1 MATLRSLIYISDGNL
16 PSKMAHTIQ
25 AAKMGQA
32 LAQKVANFE
41 FVTGGDI
48 GSTLKGM
55 NAEFISWYGL
65 HNKFK
70 LVRLPMHVKVNY
82 PFPPDYQNQTF
93 LKLATLYACFKS
105 PSLVY
110 TRNFRAA
117 ELLLSIG
124 IPVLYEQ
131 HHLMTVDSSE
141 RCLLT
146 NQNLVGLVTISPQL
160 GKTYIEHGLSSE
172 KLLIAHS
179 AVDNANF
186 LPYQSKELA
195 RQKLSLQQAEN
206 LWGGK
211 PSTEFFKRAENLGET
226 SASSQLFKRDKK
238 IVLYS
243 GHLYD
248 YKGVPTILKTA
259 LLMPEYTFILVGGWE
274 SDVLRVKETCK
285 RENIHNIYLVGHV
298 PQSELASYLYAAD
311 VLLLPTSSS
320 WGQAQSTSPL
330 KLFEY
335 MYVKRPIVASALPNI
350 MTILRD
356 GENSLLA
363 APDEPASFKSAIE
376 KLFLNPS
383 LVASITESAFQEVQ
397 SFTWDNRAEI
407 ILQFAT
413 EKLKQFDQSK
423 NNPRE
428 NLLKYVGQTYRRLS
442 KKIMAKTN

>member
-41 FVTGGDI
+41 LVTGGDI

-93 LKLATLYACFKS
+93 LKLATLYACLKS

-110 TRNFRAA
+110 TRNFRAT

-146 NQNLVGLVTISPQL
+146 NQNLVGLVTISSQL

-179 AVDNANF
+179 AVDPTNF

-195 RQKLSLQQAEN
+195 RQKLSLQQY
-206 LWGGK
+206 
-211 PSTEFFKRAENLGET
+211 
-226 SASSQLFKRDKK
+226 KK

-285 RENIHNIYLVGHV
+285 CKNIHNVYVVGHI

-311 VLLLPTSSS
+311 VLLLPTSLS
-320 WGQAQSTSPL
+320 WESAPSTSPL

-350 MTILRD
+350 MTILSD
-356 GENSLLA
+356 GENSILA

-376 KLFLNPS
+376 KLFFNPS

-397 SFTWDNRAEI
+397 NFTWEIRAEK

-428 NLLKYVGQTYRRLS
+428 NLLKYAGQTYKRLS